1 MLKYA
6 IVAAA
11 VIFAG
16 SITAASAK
24 PDKTFLADAIQINL
38 AEISVGDLA
47 QKNGGSDDVKSF
59 GKMLVDDHTASNSK
73 ATSIAQANGIT
84 PPAEPKAADKKKYE
98 ELKNLSGKEF
108 DRAFANAMVEGHKEA
123 IAKFE
128 TVSKGNDDIA
138 KFAQETL
145 PTLRKHLKTAQSLG

>member
-1 MLKYA
+1 LVPVLETIA
-6 IVAAA
+6 IRA
-11 VIFAG
+11 VV
-16 SITAASAK
+16 
-24 PDKTFLADAIQINL
+24 DAPTIQPF
-38 AEISVGDLA
+38 DT
-47 QKNGGSDDVKSF
+47 VKSEP
-59 GKMLVDDHTASNSK
+59 TA
-73 ATSIAQANGIT
+73 
-84 PPAEPKAADKKKYE
+84 EDKKKYD